1 MTEDVREHLDTLRRT
16 AALTSRLALLVR
28 GELASISA
36 RHHGAEWIDRVEAAA
51 DKLDRAIEHLVGVP
65 SFLEG
70 D

>member
-36 RHHGAEWIDRVEAAA
+36 RHHGAEWIDR
-51 DKLDRAIEHLVGVP
+51 AIEHLVGVP